1 MRVTKRACIVFLIL
15 SLLIVDESS
24 ILLRPA
30 SANLLFNAFRLIS
43 NTLKLSK
50 IFSSLNNL
58 RSFLRSNGGRI
69 RIGNSVDGISKIK
82 DYFELFGYL
91 NSTLNSNFTDEFS
104 PALESAIKSFQ
115 RTFNLNVTGQPDD
128 ATVSLIT
135 LLRCALKGY
144 VCGWLPPV
152 VKRDE
157 AGLFRDDVVQRS

>member
-30 SANLLFNAFRLIS
+30 SASLLSTIPFWLIKIFR
-43 NTLKLSK
+43 TLKFSK
-50 IFSSLNNL
+50 ISSALNNL

-82 DYFELFGYL
+82 DYFDLFGYL

-104 PALESAIKSFQ
+104 AALESAIETFQ
-115 RTFNLNVTGQPDD
+115 RTFNLNVRPT
-128 ATVSLIT
+128 
-135 LLRCALKGY
+135 R
-144 VCGWLPPV
+144 
-152 VKRDE
+152 
-157 AGLFRDDVVQRS
+157 QRHRFVHHAAAMCPS